1 MTIPSFKRII
11 QRIKALWLSFVLF
24 LLFHNELGLMP
35 LYHNDSVKVNELNPV
50 QQEELFLLMLGYY
63 SIPIL
68 IYLILS
74 WGTSTPCRFDLF
86 CHTHFFITLLYTLSN
101 IMHFISEILIK
112 KRPDQIIIT
121 FFMLIIGI
129 LLNWQAWD
137 YVTQMNLYRESQQA
151 EREALTEEETGTP
164 GASSL
169 AEGTTSYG
177 AINPDPTV
185 PSAPLATSSETTMV
199 RQPSPYTLPGFNFF

>member
-1 MTIPSFKRII
+1 
-11 QRIKALWLSFVLF
+11 
-24 LLFHNELGLMP
+24 
-35 LYHNDSVKVNELNPV
+35 
-50 QQEELFLLMLGYY
+50 
-63 SIPIL
+63 
-68 IYLILS
+68 
-74 WGTSTPCRFDLF
+74 
-86 CHTHFFITLLYTLSN
+86 
-101 IMHFISEILIK
+101 
-112 KRPDQIIIT
+112 
-121 FFMLIIGI
+121 MLIIGI

-199 RQPSPYTLPGFNFF
+199 RQPSPYTLPGFNFFWLPVSPAPAPHVPPSYLRSAGTRLGLSSIPRGSRRNDWGWVLEEEGIGFGSDILACTMCPVLCQCCQVLFIILFIMPTVIFILANVAYNINVYDTTY